1 MLILSFIVHFLGTL
15 LLFLASEKADY
26 HRGKLAILAGE
37 KRTAF
42 RIVSLVLMLAGF
54 LVAIPE
60 IGFAA
65 SIFFGLVGIMTFLS
79 FQLLFAP
86 LLFNNPLN
94 PTRSNARK

>member
-1 MLILSFIVHFLGTL
+1 MLILSFIAHFLGTL
-15 LLFLASEKADY
+15 LLVLASEKADY
-26 HRGKLAILAGE
+26 RRGKLALMVGE
-37 KRTAF
+37 KRKVF

-65 SIFFGLVGIMTFLS
+65 SIFFGLVSIMTFLC

-86 LLFNNPLN
+86 LLLKNPV
-94 PTRSNARK
+94 TTTKSNARK